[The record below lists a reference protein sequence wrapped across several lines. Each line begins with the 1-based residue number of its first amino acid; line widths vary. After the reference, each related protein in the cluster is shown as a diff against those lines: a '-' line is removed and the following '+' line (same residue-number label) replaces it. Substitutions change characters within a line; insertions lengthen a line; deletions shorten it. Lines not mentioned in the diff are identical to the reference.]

1 MCSIENKIRSKIKEN
16 NFIRIDEFMNICLS
30 DKEDGYYVKKT
41 PIGSLG
47 DFTTSPEISQLFG
60 EIVALF
66 IVNSINNNFSDI
78 DKIQLIEIGAGK
90 GTLADDVL
98 RTLSKFPQIFKKI
111 SFVIIE
117 ISEELKKHQK
127 AKLLKHNIDISWQ
140 ENFHNLP
147 NIPTVIYCNEF
158 FDALPI
164 RQFKYN
170 CPKLK
175 EKVIV
180 EENDKLE
187 FSLVEIDKE
196 QSKKILSEYC
206 QNIKYEEGDY
216 LEISEET
223 EKYAS
228 DIFNFLVKNK
238 GMFLT
243 FDYGYLSPSKKDSF
257 QSIYKHKFNNPLDNI
272 GNADLT
278 AYVNFNKIV
287 EIAKNIGIKN
297 IFTQE
302 QGKFLESMGIK
313 ILAEKLKNKS
323 NIKASDIDASVSR
336 LISHDEMGNIF
347 KCLIVEN
354 Y

>member
-147 NIPTVIYCNEF
+147 NIPTVIYYPKPLHVQEGYKHF
-158 FDALPI
+158 PKVSKGLP
-164 RQFKYN
+164 N
-170 CPKLK
+170 S
-175 EKVIV
+175 
-180 EENDKLE
+180 D
-187 FSLVEIDKE
+187 
-196 QSKKILSEYC
+196 ILSKRVFSIPMHPY
-206 QNIKYEEGDY
+206 IKRDQVDRICNS
-216 LEISEET
+216 LKTIS
-223 EKYAS
+223 
-228 DIFNFLVKNK
+228 
-238 GMFLT
+238 
-243 FDYGYLSPSKKDSF
+243 
-257 QSIYKHKFNNPLDNI
+257 
-272 GNADLT
+272 
-278 AYVNFNKIV
+278 
-287 EIAKNIGIKN
+287 IK
-297 IFTQE
+297 E
-302 QGKFLESMGIK
+302 
-313 ILAEKLKNKS
+313 
-323 NIKASDIDASVSR
+323 
-336 LISHDEMGNIF
+336 
-347 KCLIVEN
+347 
-354 Y
+354 